1 MTLEA
6 KNKLNPFNSKKPVAA
21 IFLLGTLL
29 RFQET
34 MSRNFLFLIDQG
46 RDMMAVKRIIYDH
59 SPTLIGPYTSLQGV
73 FQGPLWYYLL
83 AVPTVILDGNPW
95 GTVVLM
101 LTISLSALIVAYL
114 WTKKLFGQTAA
125 IFTLFL
131 FAISPEAVAAAT
143 YTWNPHPMWLLVI
156 LYIFSFY
163 ELVVLKKQ
171 RYHLAVWPL
180 ISLMFHFQTALAVF
194 IFAASLV
201 FLVIFSRKNIT
212 QKNFFYGTI
221 IGGIFFIPQVLF
233 ELRHDFLMTRSVLNI
248 FSGHDR
254 GLFVGGENRNYF
266 DLIQS
271 HISLFYY
278 NFGTTFVRDGFLKY
292 LPKLALLLLIASLA
306 LQRRFRLFSKSEWS
320 FILMIAGLMGIIIIF
335 GIIYPFP
342 LRYWFLTGLQ
352 AIYIVPFGL
361 LLSKA
366 WKGVVGK
373 FGVLIFIAFLMFYS
387 GQKLYSLY
395 MRPPN
400 DGGVAKIKGKLAAI
414 DFIYNDAKG
423 KPFGLLVFTPPVYT
437 YVYDYLIWW
446 HGERKYKYKPYQDKK
461 GTFYL
466 LMEIDPQKPWSYK
479 GWLETV
485 IKSGDII
492 YTKTL
497 PSGLIVQKRFVG
509 NSNEL

>member
-1 MTLEA
+1 M
-6 KNKLNPFNSKKPVAA
+6 NKKLVIT
-21 IFLLGTLL
+21 IFLLGILL

-34 MSRNFLFLIDQG
+34 ISNNFLFLIDQG

-59 SPTLIGPYTSLQGV
+59 SLILIGPYTSLQGV

-83 AVPTVILDGNPW
+83 AVPAIIADGNPW
-95 GTVVLM
+95 GGIVLM
-101 LTISLSALIVAYL
+101 FIISLSVLVVGYL
-114 WTKKLFGQTAA
+114 WTKKLFGQRAA

-131 FAISPEAVAAAT
+131 FAVSPEAVVAAT
-143 YTWNPHPMWLLVI
+143 YTWNPHPMWLLIVF
-156 LYIFSFY
+156 YMFSFY

-171 RYHLAVWPL
+171 RFHLAVWPL

-194 IFAASLV
+194 ILIASLL
-201 FLVIFSRKNIT
+201 FFIIFNRISIR
-212 QKNFFYGTI
+212 QRNFFYGII
-221 IGGIFFIPQVLF
+221 IGGIFFIPQGLF
-233 ELRHDFLMTRSVLNI
+233 EPRHDFLMTRSVLNI
-248 FSGHDR
+248 FSGNDR

-292 LPKLALLLLIASLA
+292 LPKLALLFLIASLIFQRK
-306 LQRRFRLFSKSEWS
+306 LQLFSKNEWH
-320 FILMIAGLMGIIIIF
+320 FILMISGLMGIIISLGVF
-335 GIIYPFP
+335 YPFP

-352 AIYIVPFGL
+352 TMYIIPFGL
-361 LLSKA
+361 LL
-366 WKGVVGK
+366 GK
-373 FGVLIFIAFLMFYS
+373 FWTSVIGKLVVLVLTAFLLFYS
-387 GQKLYSLY
+387 GQKLYALY
-395 MRPPN
+395 IHPPN

-423 KPFGLLVFTPPVYT
+423 NPFGLLVFTPPVYT
-437 YVYDYLIWW
+437 YAYDYLIWW
-446 HGERKYKYKPYQDKK
+446 YGERKYNYKPYEDKK

-485 IKSGDII
+485 IKNGDVI

-497 PSGLIVQKRFVG
+497 PSGLMVQKRFEG
-509 NSNEL
+509 NSNEF